1 MVTKKTVRERI
12 LEVLK
17 RNKKG
22 LDARTIAT
30 RAKANYNTVRKELGI
45 LLSNMNLN
53 KRLDKNVAHYFI

>member
-1 MVTKKTVRERI
+1 MVIKKTVRERI

-22 LDARTIAT
+22 LNARTIAT

-45 LLSNMNLN
+45 LLSKNVY
-53 KRLDKNVAHYFI
+53 KRTEKNVAHYFI

>member
-1 MVTKKTVRERI
+1 MSLKKTVRERI

-22 LDARTIAT
+22 LNARTIAM

-53 KRLDKNVAHYFI
+53 KRTEKNVAHYYI

>member
-1 MVTKKTVRERI
+1 MLKKTVRERI

-22 LDARTIAT
+22 LNARAIAT

-45 LLSNMNLN
+45 LLSKNVY
-53 KRLDKNVAHYFI
+53 KRTDKSVAHYFI

>member
-1 MVTKKTVRERI
+1 MLKKTVRERI

-22 LDARTIAT
+22 LNARTIAT

-45 LLSNMNLN
+45 LLSNMNLH
-53 KRLDKNVAHYFI
+53 KRTEKNVAHYFI